1 MSQFDHYAMHFPQT
15 SSATETVPST
25 VHNNK
30 STACYGFSWMACAV
44 EEWKAAD
51 CLKTGP
57 RDELDAYLDSQLE
70 KLGDDVNVITWWGVS
85 L

>member
-1 MSQFDHYAMHFPQT
+1 MRFPQT
-15 SSATETVPST
+15 SSTTETVPST

-30 STACYGFSWMACAV
+30 STARYGFSWMARAV
-44 EEWKAAD
+44 EERKAAD
-51 CLKTGP
+51 RLKTGP
-57 RDELDAYLDSQLE
+57 RDELDAYLDSRLE